1 MKTEAR
7 AMPLLGLAAASMT
20 DDFRLEDY
28 LPYQLS
34 VAAARVSRLLSHR
47 YASVSGLTIP
57 EWRVLATIARFGTVS
72 PTAVVEWTA
81 MDKVKVS
88 RAAAALVGRGLVRQS
103 TDPDD
108 GRGRLLQMTRKGQK
122 AYERAVPLSREVEA
136 ALVAGVGRTHWA
148 ALGKALTRLNEHV
161 RHVAGDVVA

>member
-1 MKTEAR
+1 MKSEAR
-7 AMPLLGLAAASMT
+7 ATPPLDLAATSGAA
-20 DDFRLEDY
+20 DFRLEDY

-88 RAAAALVGRGLVRQS
+88 RAAAALVERGLVRQS
-103 TDPDD
+103 PDPHD
-108 GRGRLLQMTRKGQK
+108 GRSRLLRLTRKGQK
-122 AYERAVPLSREVEA
+122 AYQRVVPLLREVEA
-136 ALVAGVGRTHWA
+136 SLVEGVGRMQWA
-148 ALGKALTRLNEHV
+148 ALGKSLALLNEHV
-161 RHVAGDVVA
+161 RHVDAEAAA